1 MDWFLYDNG
10 FRHERV
16 KHRLHVILKFGFF
29 NAYRVIQI
37 LIMNQLVVRSII
49 MMSVKKTSLAR
60 WHEFFVL
67 KRELRKF
74 WWRSN
79 KTKEAHYILS
89 LWLGFF
95 HLFILKKKQ
104 FRSGPGKESNLFT
117 TTKLAKWA
125 IKQQKKYAKLVLKH

>member
-10 FRHERV
+10 FRHERA

-60 WHEFFVL
+60 
-67 KRELRKF
+67 
-74 WWRSN
+74 
-79 KTKEAHYILS
+79 
-89 LWLGFF
+89 
-95 HLFILKKKQ
+95 
-104 FRSGPGKESNLFT
+104 
-117 TTKLAKWA
+117 
-125 IKQQKKYAKLVLKH
+125 